1 MTFRR
6 AWVGATAT
14 LCLMALCGPAPLMA
28 ATKKKADA
36 SDQDSSSKKRDS
48 GDAHSHTVKRG
59 ETLWGI
65 ARKYEVSVGELMD
78 LNHMPNDKVHEGQV
92 LKIPQP
98 GESGLP
104 PPTEPSTYVVKK
116 GETFRTIARANRIT
130 QDELEHANPKVD
142 PDHPKAGTKLK
153 IPGHP
158 ADAPEKQVASRER
171 TDTTQVKYVVKEDD
185 TYYSIAKAHGLTTK
199 AIAAANPEVKPERL
213 RPGSSL
219 VLPPKPKAEDAPSTK
234 KKGEADSGDEKPTK
248 APKTHAYVISRGET
262 AGSIAEAFDI
272 SVKRLCQLN
281 GKSSAASF
289 KEGSEIQVPD
299 R

>member
-1 MTFRR
+1 MKFRR
-6 AWVGATAT
+6 ACAGATAM
-14 LCLMALCGPAPLMA
+14 LCLMALCGPVQVMA
-28 ATKKKADA
+28 AVKKKADT
-36 SDQDSSSKKRDS
+36 SEKDSSSKNKDS
-48 GDAHSHTVKRG
+48 TDPHSHTVKRG

-78 LNHMPNDKVHEGQV
+78 LNHMPNDKVHEGQT

-104 PPTEPSTYVVKK
+104 PATEPSTYVVKK
-116 GETFRTIARANRIT
+116 GETFRMIARANRIT

-142 PDHPKAGTKLK
+142 PDDPKMGTKLK
-153 IPGHP
+153 IPGRP
-158 ADAPEKQVASRER
+158 VEAPEKPAAARER
-171 TDTTQVKYVVKEDD
+171 ADTAQMKYTVKEND

-199 AIAAANPEVKPERL
+199 AIAAANPDVKPERL

-219 VLPPKPKAEDAPSTK
+219 VLPPKPKTEDAPARK
-234 KKGEADSGDEKPTK
+234 KDDASGGDDKPAK
-248 APKTHAYVISRGET
+248 AAKTHPYTISRGET
-262 AGSIAEAFDI
+262 AGSIAEAFGI

-281 GKSSAASF
+281 GKSSGESF
-289 KEGSEIQVPD
+289 KAGSEIQVPD

>member
-1 MTFRR
+1 MKFRR
-6 AWVGATAT
+6 AWVGATAM
-14 LCLMALCGPAPLMA
+14 LCLMALCGPVRLVA
-28 ATKKKADA
+28 AARKTDTSEKGN
-36 SDQDSSSKKRDS
+36 SSKKKDPA
-48 GDAHSHTVKRG
+48 DPHSHTVKRG

-92 LKIPQP
+92 LKIPEP
-98 GESGLP
+98 GGSALP

-130 QDELEHANPKVD
+130 EDELEHANPKVD
-142 PDHPKAGTKLK
+142 PDHPKMGTKLK

-158 ADAPEKQVASRER
+158 ADVTEKPATAHEHSDVA
-171 TDTTQVKYVVKEDD
+171 QVKYTVKEDD

-199 AIAAANPEVKPERL
+199 AIAAANPDVKPERL

-219 VLPPKPKAEDAPSTK
+219 VLPPKPKVGDSPATK
-234 KKGEADSGDEKPTK
+234 KKDDAAGDDDKPAK
-248 APKTHAYVISRGET
+248 AAKTHAYVISHGET
-262 AGSIAEAFDI
+262 ASSIAEAFGI
-272 SVKRLCQLN
+272 SVKRLCLLN